1 MDDFLREIASLHVN
15 DLFDELFGDRVHVR
29 EFCLIEASGTEAIEP
44 THVSYED
51 RLIYNSTEYYANMSS
66 VEDLRVEMQLR
77 GFSKHT
83 IESYT
88 RYNEKFRAFLEGCEP
103 SEAHVKRFLAHLI
116 DKGRSAKTIS
126 LVRAAIL
133 FDLNELRGM
142 RIAVK
147 APKHEKKLPSV
158 LSRNEVAAL
167 IGAAASKRSR
177 LIITTLYSTGVRVS
191 ELVQLMPSD
200 VDTAGFVTV
209 RSGKGK
215 KMRRTVLDPQLARQL
230 LEQSGMF
237 VFTGPRGAL
246 TTRNIQS
253 ILTNAARRAGIE
265 KQVTPHK
272 LRHSFAT
279 HLLEQGTSIR
289 VIQELLGHE
298 NLQTT
303 QIYTH
308 ISDEELSKVRN
319 PLAGLY

>member
-1 MDDFLREIASLHVN
+1 M
-15 DLFDELFGDRVHVR
+15 
-29 EFCLIEASGTEAIEP
+29 
-44 THVSYED
+44 VSID
-51 RLIYNSTEYYANMSS
+51 
-66 VEDLRVEMQLR
+66 DLRVEMQLR

-83 IESYT
+83 IDTYT
-88 RYNEKFRAFLEGCEP
+88 RYNEKFRSFLDGSEP
-103 SEAHVKRFLAHLI
+103 SEAQLKRFLATLI
-116 DKGRSAKTIS
+116 DEGKSAKTIS

-142 RIAVK
+142 RVAVK
-147 APKHEKKLPSV
+147 APKHEKKLPSS
-158 LSRNEVAAL
+158 LSRHEVAAL
-167 IGAAASKRSR
+167 IKAAASSRSK
-177 LIITTLYSTGVRVS
+177 LIIRTLYSTGMRVS
-191 ELVQLMPSD
+191 ELVELTPAD
-200 VDTAGFVTV
+200 IDTTGFVTV

-215 KMRRTVLDPQLARQL
+215 KMRRTVIDPKLASEL
-230 LEQSGMF
+230 LEQSGAY
-237 VFTGPRGAL
+237 VFTGPNGAL

-253 ILTNAARRAGIE
+253 VLTNTARRAGIE
-265 KQVTPHK
+265 KKVTPHK

-319 PLAGLY
+319 PLGEI